1 MDQVMLKNLVERYR
15 TDKMLLDKS
24 PEHKE
29 LLKKRMNQHKEDI
42 VNYVTSDSF
51 QPQLNFLNL

>member
-29 LLKKRMNQHKEDI
+29 LLEKRMNQHKEDI

-51 QPQLNFLNL
+51 QSQLNFLNL